1 MNKSKYSNERKQIY
15 ISINEFSKE
24 IESKNKQDSK
34 IYHPRPRRSLDL
46 GFPVQTRKG
55 FMVWVVKKAYSIC
68 RDNANFNEDNTSLF
82 VSLSH
87 SSVPL
92 DITNTTKT
100 IAMKEHGYW

>member
-1 MNKSKYSNERKQIY
+1 MY
-15 ISINEFSKE
+15 ISIIEFSKV

-34 IYHPRPRRSLDL
+34 IFYRRLRRSLDL

-55 FMVWVVKKAYSIC
+55 FKVLVVKNIVFINDSIYG
-68 RDNANFNEDNTSLF
+68 DIANFNEDNALLF

-87 SSVPL
+87 SRVPL

-100 IAMKEHGYW
+100 ATMKEHGYW